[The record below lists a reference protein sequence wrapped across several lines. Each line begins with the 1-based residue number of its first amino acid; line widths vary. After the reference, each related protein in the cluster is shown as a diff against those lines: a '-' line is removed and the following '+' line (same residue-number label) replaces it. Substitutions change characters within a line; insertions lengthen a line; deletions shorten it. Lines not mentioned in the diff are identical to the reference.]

1 MFTTKGSF
9 SPLLQGGTNARF
21 PAAYMIK
28 KTKKRN
34 REASAQ
40 HEPRLAGEILYD
52 YLENSNGPLVVAYR
66 EHKVEAEVETGQIF
80 KDFFPDTHLCV
91 DLKLITHQ
99 QGRIPVGAYLD
110 GIITRNGEDTF
121 LFTEKKSQKKVKTV
135 QRNPIIFA
143 GSCVNVHLLADGTK
157 RLEFNRPRFYS
168 DFTFRDFCV
177 AAAQELLTIAC
188 LLGDEDSEE

>member
-1 MFTTKGSF
+1 MKKDFISARPSGSEK
-9 SPLLQGGTNARF
+9 N
-21 PAAYMIK
+21 
-28 KTKKRN
+28 
-34 REASAQ
+34 
-40 HEPRLAGEILYD
+40 EPKVIGEVLND
-52 YLENSNGPLVVAYR
+52 YLRSNEPLAIAFR
-66 EHKVEAEVETGQIF
+66 KRKAKSEAAKATEAEVETGQLF
-80 KDFFPDTHLCV
+80 RDLFADTHLCV
-91 DLKLITHQ
+91 NLKLLTREP
-99 QGRIPVGAYLD
+99 GLIPVGAYLD

-121 LFTEKKSQKKVKTV
+121 LFAEKAKEKKVKTV

-143 GSCVNVHLLADGTK
+143 GSCVNVHLLADSTK